1 MLSRRPVDDDCST
14 DEEPRQCK
22 TVASRTEAVR
32 EQSDTKPRVQAPAG
46 ESLTDLQRQDP
57 DIGPI
62 LRLRLQQSNQPRPE
76 TVISESERFHG
87 TLNAMMGK
95 VVSDS
100 QKDWDLQLPFV
111 MASYRSTV
119 HATTNFTPNYF
130 MMARE
135 VRAPAELVFGT
146 PVSLGIAS
154 AAYSDRAPR
163 HVGGGSHTIP
173 VMTL

>member
-1 MLSRRPVDDDCST
+1 MQEICRL
-14 DEEPRQCK
+14 
-22 TVASRTEAVR
+22 
-32 EQSDTKPRVQAPAG
+32 
-46 ESLTDLQRQDP
+46 L
-57 DIGPI
+57 DIDK
-62 LRLRLQQSNQPRPE
+62 QHTSFYHPE
-76 TVISESERFHG
+76 TNSVAERFHG

-95 VVSDS
+95 IVSDS